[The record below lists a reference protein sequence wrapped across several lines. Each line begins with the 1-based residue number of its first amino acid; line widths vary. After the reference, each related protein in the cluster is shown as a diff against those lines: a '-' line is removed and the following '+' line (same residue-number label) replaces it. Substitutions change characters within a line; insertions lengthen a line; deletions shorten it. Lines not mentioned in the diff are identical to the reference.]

1 VTEYVIETKDLTK
14 EFSNFTAVNKI
25 NLKVEKGEIYG
36 FLGPNGAGK
45 STTIRMLLGLIKPTE
60 GKSYLF
66 GKSIEKH
73 SIDLLR
79 KVGSMVES
87 PSYYGN
93 LTAKENLEI
102 TRKILDADKKEIDKV
117 LKIVDLTKWKNE
129 KVKKFSLGM
138 KQRLGIAQALLGEKE
153 LLILD
158 EPTNGLDPSGIH
170 EIRDLI
176 ISLPEMLGVTVLIS
190 SHILSEVELMATQVG
205 IINKGELLF
214 EGSLQEL
221 KNKNQSEI
229 CLGVSPMV
237 EAEKYLLDKNYE
249 VDKKNGRLF
258 LKKGVLN
265 PGLLNK
271 ELVFEGFEVSHIS
284 EENKSLEN
292 IFLELT
298 GGIK

>member
-1 VTEYVIETKDLTK
+1 MTK
-14 EFSNFTAVNKI
+14 EFSNFTAVNKV

-45 STTIRMLLGLIKPTE
+45 STTIRMLLGLIKPTK

-66 GKSIEKH
+66 GKSIESH
-73 SIDLLR
+73 SINLLR

-138 KQRLGIAQALLGEKE
+138 KQRLGIAQALLGDKE

-176 ISLPEMLGVTVLIS
+176 ISLPGMLGVTVLIS

-214 EGSLQEL
+214 EGSLKEL

>member
-1 VTEYVIETKDLTK
+1 MTEYVIETKDLTK

>member
-1 VTEYVIETKDLTK
+1 MTEYVIETKDLTK
-14 EFSNFTAVNKI
+14 EFSNFTAVNKV

-45 STTIRMLLGLIKPTE
+45 STTIRMLLGLIKPTK

-66 GKSIEKH
+66 GKSIESH
-73 SIDLLR
+73 SINLLR

-138 KQRLGIAQALLGEKE
+138 KQRLGIAQALLGDKE

-176 ISLPEMLGVTVLIS
+176 ISLPGMLGVTVLIS

-214 EGSLQEL
+214 EGSLKEL

>member
-1 VTEYVIETKDLTK
+1 MNEYVIETKNLTK
-14 EFSNFTAVNKI
+14 QFSNFTAVNKI
-25 NLKVEKGEIYG
+25 NLKVEKGQIYG

-66 GKSIEKH
+66 GKPMESH
-73 SIDLLR
+73 SINLLR

-129 KVKKFSLGM
+129 RVKKFSLGM
-138 KQRLGIAQALLGEKE
+138 KQRLGIAQALLGNKE

-214 EGSLQEL
+214 EGPLREL

-229 CLGVSPMV
+229 CIGVSPIS
-237 EAEKYLLDKNYE
+237 EAERYLLDKNYE
-249 VDKKNGRLF
+249 VDKKNDRLF
-258 LKKGVLN
+258 LKKEDLN
-265 PGLLNK
+265 PGLINK
-271 ELVFEGFEVSHIS
+271 ELVFQGFEVSHIS

>member
-1 VTEYVIETKDLTK
+1 MNEYVIETKDLTK
-14 EFSNFTAVNKI
+14 EFSNFTAVNKV

-45 STTIRMLLGLIKPTE
+45 STTIRMLLGLIKPTK

-66 GKSIEKH
+66 GKSIESH
-73 SIDLLR
+73 SINLLR

-138 KQRLGIAQALLGEKE
+138 KQRLGIAQALLGDKE

-176 ISLPEMLGVTVLIS
+176 ISLPGMLGVTVLIS

-214 EGSLQEL
+214 EGSLKEL

>member
-1 VTEYVIETKDLTK
+1 MSEYIIETKDLTK
-14 EFSNFTAVNKI
+14 QFNNFIAVDKI
-25 NLKVEKGEIYG
+25 NLKVKKGKIYG

-45 STTIRMLLGLIKPTE
+45 STTIRMLLGLIKPTM

-66 GKSIEKH
+66 GKSMENH
-73 SIDLLR
+73 SIDILK

-102 TRKILDADKKEIDKV
+102 TRRILDVDKKEIDKV
-117 LKIVDLTKWKNE
+117 LKIVDLEKWKDK

-138 KQRLGIAQALLGEKE
+138 KQRLGIAQALLGDKE

-176 ISLPEMLGVTVLIS
+176 IRLPEMLGVTILIS
-190 SHILSEVELMATQVG
+190 SHILSEIELMATQVG
-205 IINKGELLF
+205 IINKGQLLF
-214 EGSLQEL
+214 EGSLREL
-221 KNKNQSEI
+221 KNKSQPEI
-229 CLGVSPMV
+229 CMGVSPIM
-237 EAEKYLLDKNYE
+237 EAEKYLLNKNYKI
-249 VDKKNGRLF
+249 DKKHNRLF
-258 LKKGVLN
+258 LKKGDLD

-271 ELVFEGFEVSHIS
+271 ELVFQGFDVSHIS
-284 EENKSLEN
+284 EENKSLED